1 MTCNPNSILLA
12 EKKKKNIPLAISQ
25 PHIFHSQRSSYGKA
39 VIKTSVQQTTHA
51 NVSPFSA

>member
-1 MTCNPNSILLA
+1 MMCNPNSILLA